1 MDSSSA
7 CDLEGSRSQVK
18 LKFSMPHD
26 PWLWLLQ
33 ANDTAYPSGSYAHSF
48 GLEEMVESGVVKTP
62 ADLQAYL
69 EKQILPALLTFE
81 IPFFVR
87 AHHAANAGDLDSL
100 LAIDAELDAWR
111 IPAELR
117 DASRRIGSQRLDL
130 LNQLDPTPLI
140 SQVRAA
146 SPRCHHLVV
155 TALELLAVPVAQAA
169 RAFAFQAI
177 ASLTAASMKLMRI
190 GQTSVQKIARIT
202 LSGLGEKIDAALCE
216 QPDGWFNPLLEI
228 ASLRHA
234 RAHARLF
241 IS

>member
-1 MDSSSA
+1 MSA
-7 CDLEGSRSQVK
+7 
-18 LKFSMPHD
+18 D
-26 PWLWLLQ
+26 PLLWLLQ

-48 GLEEMVESGVVKTP
+48 GLEELVESGVVKS
-62 ADLQAYL
+62 AGDLENFI

-81 IPFFVR
+81 VPFFAR
-87 AHHAANAGDLDSL
+87 AHAAVMAEELETL
-100 LAIDAELDAWR
+100 LEIDAELDAWR

-130 LNQLDPTPLI
+130 LARLDPSPLV
-140 SQVRAA
+140 SRYQERC
-146 SPRCHHLVV
+146 PRSHHLVV
-155 TALELLAVPVAQAA
+155 TALELSSLPVGQAA

-177 ASLTAASMKLMRI
+177 VALTAASMKLMRI
-190 GQTSVQKIARIT
+190 GQTACQQIARRS
-202 LSGLGEKIDAALCE
+202 LVKLGERIDDSLS
-216 QPDGWFNPLLEI
+216 QPVDGWFNPLLEI

>member
-1 MDSSSA
+1 
-7 CDLEGSRSQVK
+7 
-18 LKFSMPHD
+18 MPHD

-48 GLEEMVESGVVKTP
+48 GLEELVETGVVRTA
-62 ADLQAYL
+62 ADLGAYL
-69 EKQILPALLTFE
+69 ERQVLPALLTFE

-87 AHHAANAGDLDSL
+87 AHASALADDIPGL

-117 DASRRIGSQRLDL
+117 DASRRIGSQRLEL
-130 LNQLDPTPLI
+130 LHQLDPSPLVLKI
-140 SQVRAA
+140 REA

-155 TALELLAVPVAQAA
+155 TALELSSLPVAQAA
-169 RAFAFQAI
+169 RAFGFQSI
-177 ASLTAASMKLMRI
+177 ACLTAASMKLMRI
-190 GQTSVQKIARIT
+190 GQTACQKVSREA
-202 LSGLGEKIDAALCE
+202 LGKLGEKIDASLS
-216 QPDGWFNPLLEI
+216 QPPDGWFNPLIEI

-234 RAHARLF
+234 RANHRLF